1 MIEDTLESVHYVAGQ
16 AQGEIALGLASKR
29 GVTRARLLEWAAMYH
44 QASEDLLALYNSLPV
59 PKETN
64 DEQ

>member
-16 AQGEIALGLASKR
+16 AQGEIAL
-29 GVTRARLLEWAAMYH
+29 
-44 QASEDLLALYNSLPV
+44 DLLALYNSLPV